1 MIIAVASGKGG
12 TGKTTVALALAAAIN
27 QPVKLLDCD
36 AEEPNCHLFLRS
48 EIERCEPVTIPVPT
62 VNNAHCTGCGQC
74 AKICRYNAIALVGKR
89 ILIFPELCHSCGGC
103 VLVCA
108 SGALTEIPQEIGI
121 MEFRHSGS
129 LELISGQLAIGQ
141 AMSPPLIR
149 AVKKHIAITGDTII
163 DCPPGTSCP
172 VVTAVRGAD
181 FVLLVTEPTPFGL
194 HDLTLAVAVIRTLG
208 MKFGVVINRADT
220 GDNGVRR
227 YCNEENIPLLL
238 EIPDRREI
246 AEAYS
251 RGETLLQAVPELKSA
266 FEKLLTGIK
275 AGQSANKAV

>member
-12 TGKTTVALALAAAIN
+12 TGKTSVALALAAAIN

-36 AEEPNCHLFLRS
+36 VEEPNCHLFIRS
-48 EIERCEPVTIPVPT
+48 EIRRSESVTIPVPT
-62 VNNAHCTGCGQC
+62 VDNGHCTGCGKC

-89 ILIFPELCHSCGGC
+89 ILIFPELCHCCGGC

-108 SGALTEIPQEIGI
+108 SGALTEIHQEIGI
-121 MEFRHSGS
+121 MEFRCSGS
-129 LELISGQLAIGQ
+129 VELISGQISVGQ

-194 HDLTLAVAVIRTLG
+194 HDLTLAVAVMRTLG
-208 MKFGVVINRADT
+208 MKFGVVLNRADT
-220 GDNGVRR
+220 GDCGVQC
-227 YCNEENIPLLL
+227 YCKKENIPLLL

-251 RGETLLQAVPELKSA
+251 RGSPLLEAMPELGKQ
-266 FEKLLTGIK
+266 FRQLFKDLRNRQETRK
-275 AGQSANKAV
+275 

>member
-1 MIIAVASGKGG
+1 MIIAIASGKGG

-27 QPVKLLDCD
+27 QQVKLLDCD
-36 AEEPNCHLFLRS
+36 VEEPNCHLFLQS
-48 EIERCEPVTIPVPT
+48 EIECRELVTIPVPT
-62 VNNAHCTGCGQC
+62 VNTAHCTGCGQC
-74 AKICRYNAIALVGKR
+74 AKICRYNAIALVGKQ

-103 VLVCA
+103 VLVCKT
-108 SGALTEIPQEIGI
+108 GALTEIQQEIGTI
-121 MEFRHSGS
+121 EFRCSGS
-129 LELISGQLAIGQ
+129 IELISGQLAIGQ

-208 MKFGVVINRADT
+208 MKFGVVLNRADT
-220 GDNGVRR
+220 GDNGVQC
-227 YCNEENIPLLL
+227 YCKEENIPLLL

-251 RGETLLQAVPELKSA
+251 RGETLLQAVPELKSE
-266 FEKLLTGIK
+266 FEKLLTVIK
-275 AGQSANKAV
+275 AGQSANKAI

>member
-12 TGKTTVALALAAAIN
+12 TGKTSVALALAAAIN

-36 AEEPNCHLFLRS
+36 VEEPNCHLFIRS
-48 EIERCEPVTIPVPT
+48 KVERREPVTIPVPT
-62 VNNAHCTGCGQC
+62 VSNIHCTGCGKC

-89 ILIFPELCHSCGGC
+89 ILIFPELCHCCGGC

-108 SGALTEIPQEIGI
+108 SGALTEIHQEIGI
-121 MEFRHSGS
+121 MEFRCSGS
-129 LELISGQLAIGQ
+129 VELISGQISVGQ

-194 HDLTLAVAVIRTLG
+194 HDLTLAVAVMRTLG
-208 MKFGVVINRADT
+208 MKFGVVLNRADT
-220 GDNGVRR
+220 GDCGVQC
-227 YCNEENIPLLL
+227 YCKKENIPLLL

-251 RGETLLQAVPELKSA
+251 RGSPLLEAMPELGKQ
-266 FEKLLTGIK
+266 FRQLFKDLRNRQETRK
-275 AGQSANKAV
+275 

>member
-12 TGKTTVALALAAAIN
+12 TGKTTVALALSTAIN
-27 QPVKLLDCD
+27 QQVKLLDCD
-36 AEEPNCHLFLRS
+36 VEEPNCHLFIRS
-48 EIERCEPVTIPVPT
+48 KVERREPVTIPVPT
-62 VNNAHCTGCGQC
+62 VDNTHCTGCGQC
-74 AKICRYNAIALVGKR
+74 AKICRYNAIALVGKK

-103 VLVCA
+103 VLVCP

-121 MEFRHSGS
+121 MEFRRSGS
-129 LELISGQLAIGQ
+129 VELISGQISVGQ

-163 DCPPGTSCP
+163 DCPPGASCP

-194 HDLTLAVAVIRTLG
+194 HDLTLAVAVMRTLG
-208 MKFGVVINRADT
+208 MKFGIVLNRADT
-220 GDNGVRR
+220 GDRGVQG
-227 YCNEENIPLLL
+227 YCKEENIPLLL

-251 RGETLLQAVPELKSA
+251 MGRPLLEAMPELGKQ
-266 FEKLLTGIK
+266 FRQLFKDLGNRQETRK
-275 AGQSANKAV
+275 

>member
-36 AEEPNCHLFLRS
+36 VEEPNCHLFLRS
-48 EIERCEPVTIPVPT
+48 EIEYREPVAIPVSA
-62 VNNAHCTGCGQC
+62 VANAHCTGCAQC
-74 AKICRYNAIALVGKR
+74 AKICRYNAIALLGKR
-89 ILIFPELCHSCGGC
+89 VLIFPELCHSCGGC
-103 VLVCA
+103 VLVCP
-108 SGALTEIPQEIGI
+108 SGALTEVQQEIGV
-121 MEFRHSGS
+121 MEFRRSGS
-129 LELISGQLAIGQ
+129 VELISGQLAIGL

-149 AVKKHIAITGDTII
+149 AVKKHIAITGHTII

-172 VVTAVRGAD
+172 VVTAARGAD

-194 HDLTLAVAVIRTLG
+194 HDLTLAVAVMRTLG
-208 MKFGVVINRADT
+208 MKFGVVLNRAGT
-220 GDNGVRR
+220 GDRGVQG
-227 YCNEENIPLLL
+227 YCKEENIPLLL

-251 RGETLLQAVPELKSA
+251 RGSHLLEVMPELREQFQQLFSDLRNRQETK
-266 FEKLLTGIK
+266 
-275 AGQSANKAV
+275 

>member
-36 AEEPNCHLFLRS
+36 VEEPNCHLFIRS
-48 EIERCEPVTIPVPT
+48 EIEHSEPVTIPVPS
-62 VNNAHCTGCGQC
+62 VNNIHCTGCGQC
-74 AKICRYNAIALVGKR
+74 VKICRYNAIALVGKK

-121 MEFRHSGS
+121 MEFRRSGS
-129 LELISGQLAIGQ
+129 VELISGQLAIGR

-149 AVKKHIAITGDTII
+149 AVKKHIGITGDTII

-172 VVTAVRGAD
+172 VVTAVLGAD

-194 HDLTLAVAVIRTLG
+194 HDLTLAVAVMQPLG
-208 MKFGVVINRADT
+208 MKFGVVLNRADT
-220 GDNGVRR
+220 GDSGVHG
-227 YCNEENIPLLL
+227 YCKKENIPLLL

-251 RGETLLQAVPELKSA
+251 CGETLLQAVPELKSE
-266 FEKLLTGIK
+266 FEKLLTVIK
-275 AGQSANKAV
+275 AGQSANKAI

>member
-36 AEEPNCHLFLRS
+36 VEEPNCHLFIRS
-48 EIERCEPVTIPVPT
+48 EIERSEPVTIPVPT
-62 VNNAHCTGCGQC
+62 VDNAHCTGCGKC
-74 AKICRYNAIALVGKR
+74 AKICRYNAIALVGKK

-103 VLVCA
+103 VKVCPT
-108 SGALTEIPQEIGI
+108 GALKEVPHEIGHI
-121 MEFRHSGS
+121 EFSHVERLKMVSGR
-129 LELISGQLAIGQ
+129 LTIGR

-149 AVKKHIAITGDTII
+149 AVKKHIPSHGLSII

-172 VVTAVRGAD
+172 VVTAVRNAD

-194 HDLTLAVAVIRTLG
+194 HDLTLAVNTVRELG
-208 MKFGVVINRADT
+208 IPFGVVLNRSDS
-220 GDNGVRR
+220 GDRR
-227 YCNEENIPLLL
+227 VHEYCSAEQIPILL
-238 EIPDRREI
+238 EIEERRSI

-251 RGETLLQAVPELKSA
+251 CGIPLLKAVPELRESFKTVIRKIGE
-266 FEKLLTGIK
+266 FTGK
-275 AGQSANKAV
+275 EVF